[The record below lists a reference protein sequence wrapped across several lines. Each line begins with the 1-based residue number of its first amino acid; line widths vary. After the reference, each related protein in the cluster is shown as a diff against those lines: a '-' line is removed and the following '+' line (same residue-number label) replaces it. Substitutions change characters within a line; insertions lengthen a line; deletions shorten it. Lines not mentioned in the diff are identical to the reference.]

1 MEYNSNELLKLDG
14 ARNREIFARATSLD
28 RYERPI
34 ETIEGKIT
42 GSGSINVDGNSA
54 VRRSFS
60 LTMVAKDLVMHNIYW
75 GLRHKIKL
83 EIGVRDLAAGPSST
97 IYWFK
102 QGIYVLTE
110 FRSTQSVNNFTISM
124 SGKDKMCLLNG
135 EVGGNFMAQ
144 TDVGQIETISDG
156 ETVQIEAL
164 KISTIIKEML
174 IGIGGELPQN
184 IILNNVDDYG
194 IELLTY
200 TGSEPLYIIFNS
212 EINEAKD
219 YNIGNDLGTESEWLY
234 EGEQLSSF
242 DIYAGIIPPLSDL
255 RETALDETR
264 EDFIIQRVDP
274 DTGETKNYAIFKV
287 ETNQVC
293 GYRITEL
300 TYPGGELIAN
310 VGETITSIL
319 DKIKNQFGTFEY
331 FYDIDGHFVWQLKQL
346 YTNTSYNSRTDY
358 TLQDTQSYVESP
370 YQVPKYSY
378 YFNDNNLITAINN
391 SPQLG
396 NLKNDFSIWGT
407 NTNDLAIHLRYA
419 IDVKPTKYTTYDGVE
434 YEAGEIDEDEVAE
447 LSNIIEDLKSRY
459 EYLSTRSEEELTEEE
474 KDFLASYEET
484 LKQAVDNK
492 NAYYR
497 IHCDWRELI
506 YQMAL
511 DWFKYYHHG
520 GATDTSTDT
529 ADTFIQKLQE
539 NNPDYES
546 LILYGCT
553 GYEQYYTDLQGFWRY
568 LYNPFAASSGGVYDP
583 ITGFNNLIE
592 DDPEALIFD
601 FDFLDADTSDVGN
614 YAVPYIGDRT
624 KTSNNSAIKVI
635 KYRDIP
641 NIIYYWNNIDPKEES
656 VKRIQE
662 GYYTIWF
669 SKEHMKEYVD
679 IAIRTK
685 SCYDELDNFLY
696 NYTYINQSISLTS
709 IPIYRLEPNTLI
721 YIKDETNDIN
731 GEYAINRM
739 TIPLTYNG
747 TMSITANRIPKR
759 LY

>member
-1 MEYNSNELLKLDG
+1 MEYTNAELLKLDG
-14 ARNREIFARATSLD
+14 ARNREIFARATTLD

-34 ETIEGKIT
+34 ETIEGKIS
-42 GSGSINVDGNSA
+42 GSGSINVDGSSA

-60 LTMVAKDLVMHNIYW
+60 LTMVAKDLVMHNTYW

-83 EIGVRDLAAGPSST
+83 EIGVRDLAAGPLST

-144 TDVGQIETISDG
+144 TDVGQIETTSD
-156 ETVQIEAL
+156 EDSSVSELEAL

-194 IELLTY
+194 VELLTY

-219 YNIGNDLGTESEWLY
+219 YNVGNDLGVDSEWIY
-234 EGEQLSSF
+234 NGETLTSF

-255 RETALDETR
+255 HDTSHDETR
-264 EDFIIQRVDP
+264 EDFIISRIDP
-274 DTGETKNYAIFKV
+274 DTGEEKNYVVFKV

-358 TLQDTQSYVESP
+358 TLQDTESYVENP

-378 YFNDNNLITAINN
+378 YFNDNNLLTAINN

-407 NTNDLAIHLRYA
+407 NANELAIHLRYA
-419 IDVKPTKYTTYDGVE
+419 IDVKPIKYTTYDGVT
-434 YEAGEIDEDEVAE
+434 YEAGALTDDLIEEIQNLNYAIEVAE
-447 LSNIIEDLKSRY
+447 PEDYEALKEQKDSIY
-459 EYLSTRSEEELTEEE
+459 RS
-474 KDFLASYEET
+474 
-484 LKQAVDNK
+484 
-492 NAYYR
+492 
-497 IHCDWRELI
+497 HCDWRELI

-511 DWFKYYHHG
+511 DWFQYYHHG
-520 GATDTSTDT
+520 GVTDASADS
-529 ADTFIQKLQE
+529 ADTFVQKLQE
-539 NNPDYES
+539 QNPDYES
-546 LILYGCT
+546 LVLYGRT

-568 LYNPFAASSGGVYDP
+568 LYNPFATSSGDIYDP

-592 DDPEALIFD
+592 DDPEALVFD
-601 FDFLDADTSDVGN
+601 FDFLDADNSDVGN

-641 NIIYYWNNIDPKEES
+641 NIIYYWNDIDPEEES
-656 VKRIQE
+656 VQRIQE

-679 IAIRTK
+679 IAVRTK